1 MIRNLLNHLEIRLSK
16 RIDLRIVT
24 IDRMTYSSAL
34 EVKDYERIIQMV
46 SVLVYLVCQVFITVK
61 QRRHVAFLP
70 RQVRSVSGYGRVEF
84 QKSRKRFICQVVSRL
99 LGFTITKL
107 PAILY
112 VSPVCQ
118 AAVFLSRIW

>member
-1 MIRNLLNHLEIRLSK
+1 MIRDLLNHLEIRLSK
-16 RIDLRIVT
+16 RIDLRTAT

-46 SVLVYLVCQVFITVK
+46 SVFCLVCQVFITVK